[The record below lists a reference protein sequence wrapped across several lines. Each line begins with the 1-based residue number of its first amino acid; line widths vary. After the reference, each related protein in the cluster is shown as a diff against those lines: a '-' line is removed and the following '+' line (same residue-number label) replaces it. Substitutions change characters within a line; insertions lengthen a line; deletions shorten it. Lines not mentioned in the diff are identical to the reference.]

1 MHLSRMT
8 HNGHATTI
16 RCRGLAGLGHC
27 RCDPPDRRE
36 RCRFV
41 FTELSNR
48 VLMQIVV
55 SVLGIAIIVA
65 AATTISWYR
74 IKVWNVGGRGRA
86 CRH

>member
-1 MHLSRMT
+1 
-8 HNGHATTI
+8 
-16 RCRGLAGLGHC
+16 
-27 RCDPPDRRE
+27 
-36 RCRFV
+36 V

-65 AATTISWYR
+65 ATTISWYR
-74 IKVWNVGGRGRA
+74 ITVWNVGGRGRA